1 LAAAKAI
8 LNPIALL
15 LHDTV
20 RLFKGRDAK
29 VSALLLAALLLQ
41 SAYWHLGSPGPAL
54 LWGAPRDLATAMTN
68 IGWSVLLFFAV
79 PLLLLRLLNI
89 PFREAGLRLGDA
101 AFGLK
106 ATLVMSA
113 LAAAVMYVSAQNPAL
128 QAVYPWAGAWPGR
141 SVAALV
147 AWAGLYALYYL
158 SYEFFFRGFMIR
170 AVEPYWGLT
179 AAVWVQ
185 ALCSALIHL
194 GKPLPEV
201 VAALP
206 FALLFAVFAVRTRS
220 IFWPAL
226 FHLAIGFSTDVFSLL
241 HQGLLLP

>member
-1 LAAAKAI
+1 M
-8 LNPIALL
+8 NPIILL

-113 LAAAVMYVSAQNPAL
+113 LAAVVQYLSTQQYPQL
-128 QAVYPWAGAWPGR
+128 QETYPWAGAWPGQ
-141 SVAALV
+141 SAATLL

-170 AVEPYWGLT
+170 IVEPYWGLL

-185 ALCSALIHL
+185 ALCSVLIHL
-194 GKPLPEV
+194 GKPLPETLS
-201 VAALP
+201 AIP
-206 FALLFAVFAVRTRS
+206 FALLFAVFAIRTRS